1 MGIRCGSRTRE
12 QVCVCTRSHTR
23 VASVLAQGLPGGVSG
38 PYQRLP
44 FSIPGSQELRG
55 SEQSAEVEMR
65 IREQG
70 VCGSHVKPQN
80 PTKAPVR
87 GDTSRHATGPERQF
101 PAHSSSRQMRT
112 FMPPFLSLLPR
123 ALQPLQTESA
133 TRGRNQTA
141 AWGKG
146 AAAIGTRSVLAR
158 SRPCGARAR
167 PAVRSSLQLGPLW
180 TGYCTD

>member
-1 MGIRCGSRTRE
+1 MWGSDVGHAQE
-12 QVCVCTRSHTR
+12 SKCACAHAATR

-87 GDTSRHATGPERQF
+87 GDTSRHATGPERRF

-123 ALQPLQTESA
+123 ALQLLEASQTESA
-133 TRGRNQTA
+133 TLGRNQTA

-146 AAAIGTRSVLAR
+146 AAAMPSACCLHLAHVC
-158 SRPCGARAR
+158 P
-167 PAVRSSLQLGPLW
+167 
-180 TGYCTD
+180 D